1 MPLIM
6 NSYGEFVDDYEPY
19 RPMRLS
25 TKPVARGAGRYE
37 KTCPQCFARF
47 RTDSP
52 AKVYCSGSCTEAARR
67 EREQSERNRD
77 NCSRRVAK
85 GVRLVC
91 ERCGKAYVGRSR
103 SRKYC
108 SDGCKKAAE
117 GERRRERGR

>member
-6 NSYGEFVDDYEPY
+6 NDHGEFVDDYEPY
-19 RPMRLS
+19 RHMQLS

-77 NCSRRVAK
+77 NCGRRVAK

-91 ERCGKAYVGRSR
+91 ERCGKSYVGRSR